1 MLALVAFGAVFGVLP
16 IALYLV
22 PAFDRLH
29 LLGVPL
35 ALWIVVVPMLPV
47 FCRDRLDLRAAS
59 RRRRRLLPRTG
70 RALIVA
76 LFAVGAVTLGTLGLG
91 TWGLRFARTTSDLL
105 VASRMVTPW
114 WNAAAISGEYLSAA
128 SFLGIAGLEM
138 QIGASALWQSLGFT
152 AGYLALLLF
161 VAAPLRRYG
170 SYTIPDFAEARLH
183 SPALRLVAAAIV
195 LVIAGFY
202 LVPQLK
208 GAGLALNVV
217 VGSPYWVGVVVVA
230 AIVAVNV
237 ALGGMRG
244 ITYVQAF
251 QFWIKVFAIAVPAI
265 VLLIHFGGLP
275 ERAALFGT
283 RCRTPGAPVHGEAL
297 TRERACAVPGGRQL
311 HPRTATVWTW
321 RPGARD
327 AAGAHGHTHPAHG
340 IVPVTSDTPALRGNV
355 WSRPVGGTGRG
366 APLLVYSLL
375 IATFLGTMGLPHV
388 LVRFYTNPD
397 GHAAR
402 RTTVRVLGLLS
413 LFYLFPAVYGA
424 LGRVLTPQLYMT
436 GQTDDVVLSLPR
448 IAWPGTGGTILTA
461 ILALAPSQPSCR
473 PRVACSSRLPARSA
487 TTSWPRLSHT
497 VPSRAAIRR
506 LHFRLAALGAIVIP
520 TLVAL
525 VAQGVDI
532 AILVGWAFALAASSF
547 CPMFLLGIWWSRLT
561 ARGAAAGMCA
571 GMLIATSVIF
581 AGLAL
586 GEPTGG
592 ALALLQ
598 QPAIVSV
605 PVAFLTMIGV
615 SLRDQHRVPDVEAQ
629 MLALHAPEGLGP
641 APGGRGRR
649 GRARLR
655 RSGPLALRRTPPARR
670 ARVSTS
676 GSTTVPSSLLTVL
689 EQRDHVPP
697 R

>member
-1 MLALVAFGAVFGVLP
+1 M
-16 IALYLV
+16 
-22 PAFDRLH
+22 
-29 LLGVPL
+29 
-35 ALWIVVVPMLPV
+35 
-47 FCRDRLDLRAAS
+47 
-59 RRRRRLLPRTG
+59 
-70 RALIVA
+70 IVA

-183 SPALRLVAAAIV
+183 SPALRLLAAAIV
-195 LVIAGFY
+195 LIIAGFY

-237 ALGGMRG
+237 SLGGMRG

-275 ERAALFGT
+275 ERAALFGRSLPHAGSRGFT
-283 RCRTPGAPVHGEAL
+283 VNLSGPQRAQFPEAGSFTVHG
-297 TRERACAVPGGRQL
+297 RRVDVRAGEWVTL
-311 HPRTATVWTW
+311 
-321 RPGARD
+321 
-327 AAGAHGHTHPAHG
+327 PAHTPVRIPAG
-340 IVPVTSDTPALRGNV
+340 GVVPVASGTQALRGDV

-366 APLLVYSLL
+366 APVLVYSLL

-424 LGRVLTPQLYMT
+424 LGRVLTPQLYTT

-448 IAWPGTGGTILTA
+448 LAWPGAGGTILTA
-461 ILALAPSQPSCR
+461 ITCAGAFAAFLST
-473 PRVACSSRLPARSA
+473 SSGLLVSIAGTFSHDV
-487 TTSWPRLSHT
+487 WPRLSKAT
-497 VPSRAAIRR
+497 PSSPSMRR
-506 LHFRLAALGAIVIP
+506 LHFRLAALGAMVIP
-520 TLVAL
+520 GLLALLVE
-525 VAQGVDI
+525 QVDI
-532 AILVGWAFALAASSF
+532 SILVGWAFALAASSF

-571 GMLIATSVIF
+571 GMLVATSAIF
-581 AGLAL
+581 VGLAL
-586 GEPTGG
+586 GEPTNG
-592 ALALLQ
+592 ALALLG

-615 SLRDQHRVPDVEAQ
+615 SLTDPRRVEDVEAQ
-629 MLALHAPEGLGP
+629 MLALHAPEGLGL
-641 APGGRGRR
+641 
-649 GRARLR
+649 RL
-655 RSGPLALRRTPPARR
+655 GDEGVEGAMA
-670 ARVSTS
+670 
-676 GSTTVPSSLLTVL
+676 
-689 EQRDHVPP
+689 
-697 R
+697 

>member
-1 MLALVAFGAVFGVLP
+1 
-16 IALYLV
+16 
-22 PAFDRLH
+22 
-29 LLGVPL
+29 
-35 ALWIVVVPMLPV
+35 
-47 FCRDRLDLRAAS
+47 
-59 RRRRRLLPRTG
+59 
-70 RALIVA
+70 LIVA

-105 VASRMVTPW
+105 VASRVVTPW

-183 SPALRLVAAAIV
+183 SPALRLLAAAIV

-217 VGSPYWVGVVVVA
+217 IGSPYWVGVVVVA
-230 AIVAVNV
+230 VIVAINV

-275 ERAALFGT
+275 ERAALFGQ
-283 RCRTPGAPVHGEAL
+283 AL
-297 TRERACAVPGGRQL
+297 PRAGDSGFTVRLSERERVQFPEAGSF
-311 HPRTATVWTW
+311 TV
-321 RPGARD
+321 RGHRVDVD
-327 AAGAHGHTHPAHG
+327 AGEWVTLPAHTDVGIPPHG
-340 IVPVTSDTPALRGNV
+340 IVPVAEGTPALRGET

-413 LFYLFPAVYGA
+413 IFYLFPAVYGA
-424 LGRVLTPQLYMT
+424 LGRALTPQLYMT

-448 IAWPGTGGTILTA
+448 IAWPGAGGTILTA
-461 ILALAPSQPSCR
+461 VTCAGAFAAFLSTSSGLLVSLAGTFSHD
-473 PRVACSSRLPARSA
+473 V
-487 TTSWPRLSHT
+487 WPRLQHS
-497 VPSRAAIRR
+497 VPARVAIRR

-525 VAQGVDI
+525 SAQGVDI

-571 GMLIATSVIF
+571 GMVVATSMIF

-615 SLRDQHRVPDVEAQ
+615 SLRDRRRVTDVEAQ
-629 MLALHAPEGLGP
+629 MLALHAPEGLGL
-641 APGGRGRR
+641 
-649 GRARLR
+649 RL
-655 RSGPLALRRTPPARR
+655 GDEDVEGAL
-670 ARVSTS
+670 V
-676 GSTTVPSSLLTVL
+676 
-689 EQRDHVPP
+689 
-697 R
+697 

>member
-1 MLALVAFGAVFGVLP
+1 
-16 IALYLV
+16 
-22 PAFDRLH
+22 
-29 LLGVPL
+29 
-35 ALWIVVVPMLPV
+35 
-47 FCRDRLDLRAAS
+47 
-59 RRRRRLLPRTG
+59 
-70 RALIVA
+70 LIVA

-183 SPALRLVAAAIV
+183 SPALRLLAAAIV
-195 LVIAGFY
+195 LIIAGFY

-230 AIVAVNV
+230 AIVAINV
-237 ALGGMRG
+237 SLGGMRG

-275 ERAALFGT
+275 ERAALFGRSLPHAGSRGFT
-283 RCRTPGAPVHGEAL
+283 VKLSGPQRAQFPEAGSFIVHG
-297 TRERACAVPGGRQL
+297 RRVDVRAGEWVTL
-311 HPRTATVWTW
+311 
-321 RPGARD
+321 
-327 AAGAHGHTHPAHG
+327 PAHTPVRIPAG
-340 IVPVTSDTPALRGNV
+340 GVVPVASGTQALRGDV

-366 APLLVYSLL
+366 APVLVYSLL

-424 LGRVLTPQLYMT
+424 LGRVLTPQLYTT

-448 IAWPGTGGTILTA
+448 MAWPGAGGTILTA
-461 ILALAPSQPSCR
+461 ITCAGAFAAFLST
-473 PRVACSSRLPARSA
+473 SSGLLVSIAGTFSHDV
-487 TTSWPRLSHT
+487 WPRMRKT
-497 VPSRAAIRR
+497 TPSSPSMRR
-506 LHFRLAALGAIVIP
+506 LHFRLAALGAMVIP
-520 TLVAL
+520 GLLAL
-525 VAQGVDI
+525 VVEQVDI
-532 AILVGWAFALAASSF
+532 SILVGWAFALAASSF

-571 GMLIATSVIF
+571 GMLVATSAIF
-581 AGLAL
+581 VGLAL
-586 GEPTGG
+586 GEPTNG
-592 ALALLQ
+592 ALALLG

-615 SLRDQHRVPDVEAQ
+615 SLRDPRRVEDVESQ
-629 MLALHAPEGLGP
+629 MLALHAPEGLGL
-641 APGGRGRR
+641 
-649 GRARLR
+649 RL
-655 RSGPLALRRTPPARR
+655 GDEGVEGALA
-670 ARVSTS
+670 
-676 GSTTVPSSLLTVL
+676 
-689 EQRDHVPP
+689 
-697 R
+697 

>member
-1 MLALVAFGAVFGVLP
+1 
-16 IALYLV
+16 
-22 PAFDRLH
+22 
-29 LLGVPL
+29 
-35 ALWIVVVPMLPV
+35 
-47 FCRDRLDLRAAS
+47 
-59 RRRRRLLPRTG
+59 
-70 RALIVA
+70 LIVA

-105 VASRMVTPW
+105 VASRVVTPW

-183 SPALRLVAAAIV
+183 SPGLRLLAAGIV

-217 VGSPYWVGVVVVA
+217 VGSPYWVGVAVVA
-230 AIVAVNV
+230 AIVAINV
-237 ALGGMRG
+237 SLGGMRG

-275 ERAALFGT
+275 ERAALFGRSLPHAGST
-283 RCRTPGAPVHGEAL
+283 GFTVKLGSPQRAQFPEAGSFSVHGHSVHVKA
-297 TRERACAVPGGRQL
+297 GGWVTL
-311 HPRTATVWTW
+311 
-321 RPGARD
+321 
-327 AAGAHGHTHPAHG
+327 PAHTPVRIPPQG
-340 IVPVTSDTPALRGNV
+340 IVPVASGTQALPGDV
-355 WSRPVGGTGRG
+355 WARPVGGTGRG
-366 APLLVYSLL
+366 APVLVYSLL
-375 IATFLGTMGLPHV
+375 VATFLGTMGLPHV

-413 LFYLFPAVYGA
+413 IFYLFPAVYGA

-436 GQTDDVVLSLPR
+436 GQTDDVVLTLPHT
-448 IAWPGTGGTILTA
+448 AWPGAGGTILTA
-461 ILALAPSQPSCR
+461 VTCAGAFAAFLSTSSGLLVSLAGTFSHD
-473 PRVACSSRLPARSA
+473 V
-487 TTSWPRLSHT
+487 WPRLRHT
-497 VPSRAAIRR
+497 APSSPSARR
-506 LHFRLAALGAIVIP
+506 LHFRLAALGAMVIP
-520 TLVAL
+520 GLLAL
-525 VAQGVDI
+525 VVRKVDI
-532 AILVGWAFALAASSF
+532 SILVGWAFALAASSF
-547 CPMFLLGIWWSRLT
+547 CPMFLLGIWWTRLT
-561 ARGAAAGMCA
+561 ARGAAAGMVA
-571 GMLIATSVIF
+571 GMLVATSAIF

-592 ALALLQ
+592 ALALLE

-615 SLRDQHRVPDVEAQ
+615 SLRDPHVVTDVESQ
-629 MLALHAPEGLGP
+629 MLALHAPEGLGL
-641 APGGRGRR
+641 
-649 GRARLR
+649 RL
-655 RSGPLALRRTPPARR
+655 GDDEAEGALA
-670 ARVSTS
+670 
-676 GSTTVPSSLLTVL
+676 
-689 EQRDHVPP
+689 
-697 R
+697 

>member
-1 MLALVAFGAVFGVLP
+1 
-16 IALYLV
+16 
-22 PAFDRLH
+22 
-29 LLGVPL
+29 
-35 ALWIVVVPMLPV
+35 
-47 FCRDRLDLRAAS
+47 
-59 RRRRRLLPRTG
+59 
-70 RALIVA
+70 LIVA
-76 LFAVGAVTLGTLGLG
+76 LLAVGAVTFGTLGLG

-105 VASRMVTPW
+105 VASRLVTPW

-183 SPALRLVAAAIV
+183 SAGLRLLAAGIV

-275 ERAALFGT
+275 ERAALFG
-283 RCRTPGAPVHGEAL
+283 RSLPRAGGAGFTVRLSGRERVQFPEAGSFSVHGRTVRVHA
-297 TRERACAVPGGRQL
+297 GGWVTL
-311 HPRTATVWTW
+311 
-321 RPGARD
+321 
-327 AAGAHGHTHPAHG
+327 PAHTAVRIPPRG
-340 IVPVTSDTPALRGNV
+340 IVPVASGTQALRGQA
-355 WSRPVGGTGRG
+355 WARPVGGTGRG
-366 APLLVYSLL
+366 APVLVYSLL
-375 IATFLGTMGLPHV
+375 VATFLGTMGLPHV

-424 LGRVLTPQLYMT
+424 LGRVLTPQLYTT
-436 GQTDDVVLSLPR
+436 GQTDDVVLSLPHM
-448 IAWPGTGGTILTA
+448 AWPGAGGTILTA
-461 ILALAPSQPSCR
+461 ITCAGAFAAFLSTSSGLLVSLAGTFSHD
-473 PRVACSSRLPARSA
+473 V
-487 TTSWPRLSHT
+487 WPRLRHGP
-497 VPSRAAIRR
+497 PSGAAARR
-506 LHFRLAALGAIVIP
+506 LHFRLAALGAIVLP

-525 VAQGVDI
+525 IAEGVDI

-571 GMLIATSVIF
+571 GMLVATSAIF
-581 AGLAL
+581 VGLAL
-586 GEPTGG
+586 GEPTNG

-598 QPAIVSV
+598 QPAIASV
-605 PVAFLTMIGV
+605 PVAFVTMIGV
-615 SLRDQHRVPDVEAQ
+615 SLRDPRRVADVEAQ
-629 MLALHAPEGLGP
+629 MLALHAPEGLGL
-641 APGGRGRR
+641 
-649 GRARLR
+649 RLADEDVE
-655 RSGPLALRRTPPARR
+655 GALA
-670 ARVSTS
+670 
-676 GSTTVPSSLLTVL
+676 
-689 EQRDHVPP
+689 
-697 R
+697 

>member
-1 MLALVAFGAVFGVLP
+1 
-16 IALYLV
+16 
-22 PAFDRLH
+22 
-29 LLGVPL
+29 
-35 ALWIVVVPMLPV
+35 
-47 FCRDRLDLRAAS
+47 
-59 RRRRRLLPRTG
+59 
-70 RALIVA
+70 LIVA

-105 VASRMVTPW
+105 VASRLVTPW

-183 SPALRLVAAAIV
+183 SPALRLLAAAIV

-217 VGSPYWVGVVVVA
+217 IGSPYWVGVVVVA

-237 ALGGMRG
+237 AIGGMRG

-275 ERAALFGT
+275 ERAALFGRALPHAGSSGFT
-283 RCRTPGAPVHGEAL
+283 VRLAEPQRVQFPESGDFIVHG
-297 TRERACAVPGGRQL
+297 RRVSVRAGSFVTL
-311 HPRTATVWTW
+311 
-321 RPGARD
+321 
-327 AAGAHGHTHPAHG
+327 PAHTAVRIPPLG
-340 IVPVTSDTPALRGNV
+340 IVPVASGTQALRGAA
-355 WSRPVGGTGRG
+355 WARPVGGTGRG
-366 APLLVYSLL
+366 APVLVYSLL

-424 LGRVLTPQLYMT
+424 LGRVLTPQLYTT
-436 GQTDDVVLSLPR
+436 GQTDDVVLSLPHE
-448 IAWPGTGGTILTA
+448 AWPGAGGTILTA
-461 ILALAPSQPSCR
+461 ITCAGAFAAFLSTSSGLAVSLAGTFSHDI
-473 PRVACSSRLPARSA
+473 
-487 TTSWPRLSHT
+487 WPRLRPRRSN
-497 VPSRAAIRR
+497 PSAGSARR
-506 LHFRLAALGAIVIP
+506 LHFRLAALGAMVIP
-520 TLVAL
+520 ALLAL
-525 VAQGVDI
+525 VARSVDI
-532 AILVGWAFALAASSF
+532 SILVGWAFALAASSF

-571 GMLIATSVIF
+571 GMLVATSAIF
-581 AGLAL
+581 VGLAL
-586 GEPTGG
+586 GQPTEG

-598 QPAIVSV
+598 QPAIASV
-605 PVAFLTMIGV
+605 PVAFLTMVGV
-615 SLRDQHRVPDVEAQ
+615 SLRDPRRVPDVEAQ
-629 MLALHAPEGLGP
+629 MLALHAPEGLGL
-641 APGGRGRR
+641 
-649 GRARLR
+649 RLADEDVE
-655 RSGPLALRRTPPARR
+655 GALA
-670 ARVSTS
+670 
-676 GSTTVPSSLLTVL
+676 
-689 EQRDHVPP
+689 
-697 R
+697 

>member
-1 MLALVAFGAVFGVLP
+1 M
-16 IALYLV
+16 
-22 PAFDRLH
+22 
-29 LLGVPL
+29 
-35 ALWIVVVPMLPV
+35 
-47 FCRDRLDLRAAS
+47 
-59 RRRRRLLPRTG
+59 
-70 RALIVA
+70 IVA

-170 SYTIPDFAEARLH
+170 SYTIPDFAEARLN

-195 LVIAGFY
+195 MVIAGFY

-230 AIVAVNV
+230 AIVAINV
-237 ALGGMRG
+237 AIGGMRG

-275 ERAALFGT
+275 ERAALFGHSLPHAGST
-283 RCRTPGAPVHGEAL
+283 GFTVNLSE
-297 TRERACAVPGGRQL
+297 RERVQFPEAGSFTIHDHRVDVRAGRWVTL
-311 HPRTATVWTW
+311 
-321 RPGARD
+321 
-327 AAGAHGHTHPAHG
+327 PAHTDIGIPPQG
-340 IVPVTSDTPALRGNV
+340 IVPVTSDTPALRGET

-413 LFYLFPAVYGA
+413 IFYLFPAVYGA
-424 LGRVLTPQLYMT
+424 LGRALTPQLYMT

-448 IAWPGTGGTILTA
+448 DAWPGAGGTILTA
-461 ILALAPSQPSCR
+461 IVCAGAFAAFLSTSSGLLVSLAGTFSHD
-473 PRVACSSRLPARSA
+473 V
-487 TTSWPRLSHT
+487 WPRLRHT
-497 VPSRAAIRR
+497 VPSGVAMRR
-506 LHFRLAALGAIVIP
+506 LHFRLAALGAVVIP

-561 ARGAAAGMCA
+561 ARAAATGMCA
-571 GMLIATSVIF
+571 GIVVATSMIF

-615 SLRDQHRVPDVEAQ
+615 SLRDPRRVPDVESQ
-629 MLALHAPEGLGP
+629 MLALHAPEGLGL
-641 APGGRGRR
+641 
-649 GRARLR
+649 RLR
-655 RSGPLALRRTPPARR
+655 DEEVERALA
-670 ARVSTS
+670 
-676 GSTTVPSSLLTVL
+676 
-689 EQRDHVPP
+689 
-697 R
+697 